1 MPREG
6 AKAVTSVGVPDGG
19 CVIFSASDEQIAFLI
34 VRNTCEWPLVPFQ
47 EDWPARSRDQN
58 AVHSSRYCIADS
70 TAGRFPHMGFAAH
83 RMAAQYQMGS
93 MAWSRVSRSCAR
105 HKRNEITTLQRM
117 MDWPL

>member
-19 CVIFSASDEQIAFLI
+19 CVVFSASDEQIAFLI

-58 AVHSSRYCIADS
+58 AVHSNRYCISSS
-70 TAGRFPHMGFAAH
+70 TAGRFLMWASQ
-83 RMAAQYQMGS
+83 RT
-93 MAWSRVSRSCAR
+93 AWQLNTRWAV
-105 HKRNEITTLQRM
+105 
-117 MDWPL
+117 WPGAEYHDLVLVTKDMRLLHSNG